1 MRFFLFLLLLYLFG
15 SLVFANNIRRTMKLL
30 LLEIPEANFRVAA
43 APALIVKELI
53 FISILLHPAYNF
65 LCKF

>member
-1 MRFFLFLLLLYLFG
+1 
-15 SLVFANNIRRTMKLL
+15 MKLL
-30 LLEIPEANFRVAA
+30 LLEIPEANFHAA
-43 APALIVKELI
+43 AAALIVKELI